1 MVGTDTY
8 TPERWYFV
16 EEHASWSRTW
26 LQSLPRALAECIA
39 WKNATDL
46 SNWALKIK
54 D

>member
-16 EEHASWSRTW
+16 EEHASWSRGW
-26 LQSLPRALAECIA
+26 IRGLPRELAEKIA
-39 WKNATDL
+39 WKNAQALAD
-46 SNWALKIK
+46 WALQNK